1 MNRRYGLL
9 ALILF
14 IAAFAL
20 SAGCTGGQ
28 GGGTPTP
35 TPTETVL
42 PTITTTAN
50 ETTVSTTNETPTL
63 TTNMTANET
72 ATATVTPRPPAEP
85 VTIALTAENLAFDR
99 STIEVPAGAKVTIT
113 FENKDS
119 GVQHNF
125 AVYETSAA
133 EDVIFKGDLV
143 TGPGTATYT
152 FTAPSEPG
160 TYFFRCDP
168 HATRM
173 RGDFV
178 VT

>member
-1 MNRRYGLL
+1 MHGRYGLP

-14 IAAFAL
+14 VAALVL

-35 TPTETVL
+35 TETTL
-42 PTITTTAN
+42 PTVTPLIN
-50 ETTVSTTNETPTL
+50 ETTVPTTNET
-63 TTNMTANET
+63 
-72 ATATVTPRPPAEP
+72 ATPTVTPRPPAGP
-85 VTIALTAENLAFDR
+85 VTLTLTAENLAFDR
-99 STIEVPAGAKVTIT
+99 SRIEVPAGAKVTIL
-113 FENKDS
+113 FENRDP
-119 GVQHNF
+119 GVQHNVAF
-125 AVYETSAA
+125 YETSTA
-133 EDVIFKGDLV
+133 EDIIFKGDLV

-160 TYFFRCDP
+160 TYFFRCDL

>member
-1 MNRRYGLL
+1 MHGRYGLL

-14 IAAFAL
+14 VAAFVL

-35 TPTETVL
+35 TPTETTL
-42 PTITTTAN
+42 PTVTM
-50 ETTVSTTNETPTL
+50 TVNETPTL
-63 TTNMTANET
+63 TTNMTVNET
-72 ATATVTPRPPAEP
+72 VTATPRPPAGP
-85 VTIALTAENLAFDR
+85 VTIALTAENFAFDR
-99 STIEVPAGAKVTIT
+99 STIEAPAGAKVTIN
-113 FENKDS
+113 FENKDP
-119 GVQHNF
+119 GVQHNVAF
-125 AVYETSAA
+125 YETSAA
-133 EDVIFKGDLV
+133 EDIIFKGDLV
-143 TGPGTATYT
+143 TGPGKATYT

-160 TYFFRCDP
+160 TYFFRCDS

>member
-1 MNRRYGLL
+1 MHGRSGLP

-14 IAAFAL
+14 VAALVL

-35 TPTETVL
+35 TETTL
-42 PTITTTAN
+42 PTVTPII
-50 ETTVSTTNETPTL
+50 NETPTL
-63 TTNMTANET
+63 TTNMTVNET
-72 ATATVTPRPPAEP
+72 VTVTPRPPAGP
-85 VTIALTAENLAFDR
+85 VTLTLTAENLAFDR
-99 STIEVPAGAKVTIT
+99 SRIEVPAGAKVTIL
-113 FENKDS
+113 FENRDP
-119 GVQHNF
+119 GVQHNVAF
-125 AVYETSAA
+125 YETSTA
-133 EDVIFKGDLV
+133 EDIIFKGDLV

-160 TYFFRCDP
+160 TYFFRCDL

>member
-1 MNRRYGLL
+1 MHGRYGLP
-9 ALILF
+9 ALILVV
-14 IAAFAL
+14 AALVLF
-20 SAGCTGGQ
+20 AGCTGGQ

-35 TPTETVL
+35 IETTL
-42 PTITTTAN
+42 PTITP
-50 ETTVSTTNETPTL
+50 VINETPTL

-72 ATATVTPRPPAEP
+72 VTATPRPPAGP
-85 VTIALTAENLAFDR
+85 VALTLTAEDFAFDR

-113 FENKDS
+113 FENRDP
-119 GVQHNF
+119 GVEHNVAF
-125 AVYETSAA
+125 YETSAA

>member
-1 MNRRYGLL
+1 MHGRYGLL
-9 ALILF
+9 ALILCV
-14 IAAFAL
+14 AALAL

-35 TPTETVL
+35 TPTETETTL
-42 PTITTTAN
+42 PTVTA
-50 ETTVSTTNETPTL
+50 VIIETPTL

-72 ATATVTPRPPAEP
+72 VTVTPRPPAEP

-99 STIEVPAGAKVTIT
+99 TTIEAPAGAKVTIT
-113 FENKDS
+113 FENKDP
-119 GVQHNF
+119 GVQHNVAF
-125 AVYETSAA
+125 YETSAA
-133 EDVIFKGDLV
+133 EDIIYKGDLV

-173 RGDFV
+173 RGDFI